1 MESLGI
7 ITYHIIYYKIFFQTL
22 EYVSGFCYNKNMD
35 NFYTPLD
42 NKVIKSNARDFIRG
56 RLWMFWSVLL
66 VVGIIESLANSL
78 PQWIFGDRLSNLS
91 DIIAGNPDNIPKEI
105 SSSVFGW
112 YYVLNV
118 LISIVLIPL
127 NIGVAQNVL
136 AWSRGEDVNKWKVL
150 FGGFNSAKIFFKQIG
165 VVVLNTILC
174 ALWAIL
180 LVVPGIIKGLAYS
193 MYPYVLRDEPD
204 LSVWQTL
211 KKSEAIMKGYKGKL
225 FLMYLSFVGWFIL
238 GAFTFGILYIWL
250 TPYVMTSTVKF
261 YDDVRRAYYNGNDP
275 ARPAFSIS
283 SDEENVFGNNT
294 LSQIKANSARKPRA
308 FFNAIFS
315 H

>member
-56 RLWMFWSVLL
+56 RLWLFWSVLL

-78 PQWIFGDRLSNLS
+78 PQWIFGDRLSNIS

-118 LISIVLIPL
+118 LITIVLIPL

-150 FGGFNSAKIFFKQIG
+150 FGGFNSAKIFFKQVG

-294 LSQIKANSARKPRA
+294 L
-308 FFNAIFS
+308 
-315 H
+315 

>member
-78 PQWIFGDRLSNLS
+78 PQWIFGDRLSNIS

-118 LISIVLIPL
+118 LITIVLIPL

-136 AWSRGEDVNKWKVL
+136 AWSRGDDVNKWKVL
-150 FGGFNSAKIFFKQIG
+150 FGGFNSAKIFFKQVG

-180 LVVPGIIKGLAYS
+180 LIVPGIIKGLAYS

-283 SDEENVFGNNT
+283 SDEENVFGNST
-294 LSQIKANSARKPRA
+294 L
-308 FFNAIFS
+308 
-315 H
+315 

>member
-22 EYVSGFCYNKNMD
+22 EYVFGFCYNKNMD

-105 SSSVFGW
+105 SSSIFGW

-118 LISIVLIPL
+118 LITIVLIPL

-150 FGGFNSAKIFFKQIG
+150 FGGFNSAKIFFKQVG

-225 FLMYLSFVGWFIL
+225 FLLYLSFVGWFIL

-250 TPYVMTSTVKF
+250 TPYIMTSTVKF

-294 LSQIKANSARKPRA
+294 L
-308 FFNAIFS
+308 
-315 H
+315 

>member
-118 LISIVLIPL
+118 LITIVLIPL
-127 NIGVAQNVL
+127 NIGIAQNVL

-150 FGGFNSAKIFFKQIG
+150 FGGFNSAKIFFKQVG

-283 SDEENVFGNNT
+283 SDEENVFGNST
-294 LSQIKANSARKPRA
+294 L
-308 FFNAIFS
+308 
-315 H
+315 

>member
-56 RLWMFWSVLL
+56 RLWLFWSVLL

-78 PQWIFGDRLSNLS
+78 PQWIFGDRLSNIS
-91 DIIAGNPDNIPKEI
+91 DIIAGSPDNIPKEI

-118 LISIVLIPL
+118 LITIVLIPL

-150 FGGFNSAKIFFKQIG
+150 FGGFNSAKIFFKQVG

-294 LSQIKANSARKPRA
+294 L
-308 FFNAIFS
+308 
-315 H
+315 

>member
-118 LISIVLIPL
+118 LITIVLIPL

-150 FGGFNSAKIFFKQIG
+150 FGGFNSAKIFFKQVG

-283 SDEENVFGNNT
+283 SDEENVFGNNA
-294 LSQIKANSARKPRA
+294 L
-308 FFNAIFS
+308 
-315 H
+315 

>member
-1 MESLGI
+1 MELLDI

-118 LISIVLIPL
+118 LITIVLIPL

-150 FGGFNSAKIFFKQIG
+150 FGGFNSAKIFFKQVG

-180 LVVPGIIKGLAYS
+180 LIVPGIIKGLAYS

-225 FLMYLSFVGWFIL
+225 FLLYLSFVGWFIL

-283 SDEENVFGNNT
+283 SDEENTFGNNT
-294 LSQIKANSARKPRA
+294 L
-308 FFNAIFS
+308 
-315 H
+315 

>member
-1 MESLGI
+1 MESIGI

-22 EYVSGFCYNKNMD
+22 EYVFGFCYNKNMD

-78 PQWIFGDRLSNLS
+78 PQWIFGDRLSNIS

-118 LISIVLIPL
+118 LITIVLIPL

-150 FGGFNSAKIFFKQIG
+150 FGGFNSAKIFFKQVG

-225 FLMYLSFVGWFIL
+225 FLLYLSFIGWFIL

-250 TPYVMTSTVKF
+250 TPYIMTSTVKF

-294 LSQIKANSARKPRA
+294 L
-308 FFNAIFS
+308 
-315 H
+315 

>member
-1 MESLGI
+1 MELLNI

-22 EYVSGFCYNKNMD
+22 EYVFGFCYNKNMD

-105 SSSVFGW
+105 SSSIFGW

-150 FGGFNSAKIFFKQIG
+150 FGGFNSAKIFFKQVG

-180 LVVPGIIKGLAYS
+180 LIVPGIIKGLAYS

-294 LSQIKANSARKPRA
+294 L
-308 FFNAIFS
+308 
-315 H
+315 

>member
-56 RLWMFWSVLL
+56 RLWLFWSVLL

-118 LISIVLIPL
+118 LITIVLIPL

-150 FGGFNSAKIFFKQIG
+150 FGGFNSAKIFFKQVG

-250 TPYVMTSTVKF
+250 TPYIMTSTVKF

-283 SDEENVFGNNT
+283 SDEENVFGSNT
-294 LSQIKANSARKPRA
+294 L
-308 FFNAIFS
+308 
-315 H
+315 

>member
-1 MESLGI
+1 MESLVI
-7 ITYHIIYYKIFFQTL
+7 ITYRIIYYKIFFQTL

-105 SSSVFGW
+105 SPSVFGW
-112 YYVLNV
+112 YYALNV
-118 LISIVLIPL
+118 LIMIVLIPL

-150 FGGFNSAKIFFKQIG
+150 FGGFNSAKIFFKQVG

-174 ALWAIL
+174 VLWAIL

-250 TPYVMTSTVKF
+250 TPYIMTSTVKF

-275 ARPAFSIS
+275 ACPVFSIS
-283 SDEENVFGNNT
+283 SDEENNFGNNT
-294 LSQIKANSARKPRA
+294 L
-308 FFNAIFS
+308 
-315 H
+315 

>member
-22 EYVSGFCYNKNMD
+22 EYVFGFCYNRNMD

-118 LISIVLIPL
+118 LSTIVLIPL

-150 FGGFNSAKIFFKQIG
+150 FGGFNSAKIFFKQVG

-250 TPYVMTSTVKF
+250 TPYIMTSTVKF

-294 LSQIKANSARKPRA
+294 L
-308 FFNAIFS
+308 
-315 H
+315 

>member
-118 LISIVLIPL
+118 LITIVLIPL

-150 FGGFNSAKIFFKQIG
+150 FGGFNSAKIFFKQVG

-250 TPYVMTSTVKF
+250 TPYIMTSTVKF

-283 SDEENVFGNNT
+283 SDEENVFDNNT
-294 LSQIKANSARKPRA
+294 L
-308 FFNAIFS
+308 
-315 H
+315 

>member
-1 MESLGI
+1 MELLNI

-150 FGGFNSAKIFFKQIG
+150 FGGFNSAKIFFKQVG

-174 ALWAIL
+174 ALWTIL

-283 SDEENVFGNNT
+283 SDEENTFGNNA
-294 LSQIKANSARKPRA
+294 L
-308 FFNAIFS
+308 
-315 H
+315 

>member
-1 MESLGI
+1 MESLDI

-118 LISIVLIPL
+118 LITIVLIPL

-150 FGGFNSAKIFFKQIG
+150 FSGFNSAKIFFKQVG

-180 LVVPGIIKGLAYS
+180 LIVPGIIKGLAYS

-294 LSQIKANSARKPRA
+294 L
-308 FFNAIFS
+308 
-315 H
+315 

>member
-22 EYVSGFCYNKNMD
+22 EYVFGFCYNKNMD

-118 LISIVLIPL
+118 LITIVLIPL

-150 FGGFNSAKIFFKQIG
+150 FSGFNSAKIFFKQVG

-250 TPYVMTSTVKF
+250 TPYIMTSTVKF

-275 ARPAFSIS
+275 ARPTFSIS
-283 SDEENVFGNNT
+283 SDEENVFGNST
-294 LSQIKANSARKPRA
+294 L
-308 FFNAIFS
+308 
-315 H
+315 

>member
-1 MESLGI
+1 MESLVI
-7 ITYHIIYYKIFFQTL
+7 ITYRIIYYKIFFQTL

-78 PQWIFGDRLSNLS
+78 PQWIFGDRLSNIS
-91 DIIAGNPDNIPKEI
+91 DLITGNPDNIPKEI
-105 SSSVFGW
+105 STSVFGW
-112 YYVLNV
+112 YYALNV
-118 LISIVLIPL
+118 LIMIVLIPL

-150 FGGFNSAKIFFKQIG
+150 FGGFNSAKIFFKQVG

-180 LVVPGIIKGLAYS
+180 LIVPGIIKGLAYS

-294 LSQIKANSARKPRA
+294 L
-308 FFNAIFS
+308 
-315 H
+315 

>member
-294 LSQIKANSARKPRA
+294 L
-308 FFNAIFS
+308 
-315 H
+315 

>member
-1 MESLGI
+1 MESLVI
-7 ITYHIIYYKIFFQTL
+7 ITYRIIYYKIFFQTL
-22 EYVSGFCYNKNMD
+22 EYVVGFCYNKNMD

-118 LISIVLIPL
+118 LITIVLIPL

-150 FGGFNSAKIFFKQIG
+150 FGGFNSAKIFFKQVG

-250 TPYVMTSTVKF
+250 TPYIMTSTVKF

-294 LSQIKANSARKPRA
+294 L
-308 FFNAIFS
+308 
-315 H
+315 

>member
-118 LISIVLIPL
+118 LITIVLIPL
-127 NIGVAQNVL
+127 NIGIAQNVL

-150 FGGFNSAKIFFKQIG
+150 FGGFNSAKIFFKQVG

-283 SDEENVFGNNT
+283 SNEENVFGNST
-294 LSQIKANSARKPRA
+294 L
-308 FFNAIFS
+308 
-315 H
+315 

>member
-118 LISIVLIPL
+118 LITIVLIPL

-150 FGGFNSAKIFFKQIG
+150 FGGFNSAKIFFKQVG
-165 VVVLNTILC
+165 VVMLNTILC

-180 LVVPGIIKGLAYS
+180 LIVPGIIKGLAYS

-283 SDEENVFGNNT
+283 SDEENTFGNNT
-294 LSQIKANSARKPRA
+294 L
-308 FFNAIFS
+308 
-315 H
+315 

>member
-1 MESLGI
+1 MELLDI

-118 LISIVLIPL
+118 LITIVLIPL

-150 FGGFNSAKIFFKQIG
+150 FGGFNSAKIFFKQVG

-180 LVVPGIIKGLAYS
+180 LVVPGIIKWLAYS

-294 LSQIKANSARKPRA
+294 L
-308 FFNAIFS
+308 
-315 H
+315 

>member
-150 FGGFNSAKIFFKQIG
+150 FGGFNSAKIFFKQVG

-174 ALWAIL
+174 ALWTIL

-283 SDEENVFGNNT
+283 SDEENVFGNNS
-294 LSQIKANSARKPRA
+294 L
-308 FFNAIFS
+308 
-315 H
+315 

>member
-1 MESLGI
+1 MESLVI
-7 ITYHIIYYKIFFQTL
+7 ITYRIIYYKIFFQTL
-22 EYVSGFCYNKNMD
+22 EYVFGFCYNKNMD

-118 LISIVLIPL
+118 LITIVLIPL

-150 FGGFNSAKIFFKQIG
+150 FGGFNSAKIFFKQVG

-180 LVVPGIIKGLAYS
+180 LIVPGIIKGLAYS

-250 TPYVMTSTVKF
+250 TPYIMTSTVKF

-283 SDEENVFGNNT
+283 SDEENVFDNNT
-294 LSQIKANSARKPRA
+294 L
-308 FFNAIFS
+308 
-315 H
+315 

>member
-22 EYVSGFCYNKNMD
+22 EYVFGFCYNKNMD

-78 PQWIFGDRLSNLS
+78 PQWIFGDRLSNIS

-118 LISIVLIPL
+118 LITIVLIPL

-150 FGGFNSAKIFFKQIG
+150 FGGFNSAKIFFKQVG

-180 LVVPGIIKGLAYS
+180 LIVPGIIKGLAYS

-283 SDEENVFGNNT
+283 SDEENTFGNNT
-294 LSQIKANSARKPRA
+294 L
-308 FFNAIFS
+308 
-315 H
+315 

>member
-1 MESLGI
+1 MESLCI

-42 NKVIKSNARDFIRG
+42 NKVIKSYARDFIRG

-66 VVGIIESLANSL
+66 VVGIIEYLANSL
-78 PQWIFGDRLSNLS
+78 PQWIFGARLSNLS

-105 SSSVFGW
+105 SSSIFGW
-112 YYVLNV
+112 YYALNV
-118 LISIVLIPL
+118 LITIVLIPL

-150 FGGFNSAKIFFKQIG
+150 FGGFNSAKIFFKQVG

-180 LVVPGIIKGLAYS
+180 FIVPGIIKGLAYS

-225 FLMYLSFVGWFIL
+225 FLLYLSFVGWFIL

-261 YDDVRRAYYNGNDP
+261 YDDVRRAYYNGNDS
-275 ARPAFSIS
+275 ARPVFSIS

-294 LSQIKANSARKPRA
+294 L
-308 FFNAIFS
+308 
-315 H
+315 

>member
-1 MESLGI
+1 MESIVI

-112 YYVLNV
+112 YYALNV
-118 LISIVLIPL
+118 LITIVLIPL

-150 FGGFNSAKIFFKQIG
+150 FGGFNSAKTFFKQVG

-250 TPYVMTSTVKF
+250 TPYIMTSTVKF

-294 LSQIKANSARKPRA
+294 L
-308 FFNAIFS
+308 
-315 H
+315 

>member
-1 MESLGI
+1 MESKVI

-22 EYVSGFCYNKNMD
+22 EYAFGICYNKNMD

-78 PQWIFGDRLSNLS
+78 PQWIFGDRLSNIS

-105 SSSVFGW
+105 SPSVFGW

-118 LISIVLIPL
+118 LITIVLIPL

-150 FGGFNSAKIFFKQIG
+150 FGGFNSAKIFFKQVG

-250 TPYVMTSTVKF
+250 TPYIMTSTVKF

-294 LSQIKANSARKPRA
+294 L
-308 FFNAIFS
+308 
-315 H
+315 

>member
-22 EYVSGFCYNKNMD
+22 EYVFGFCYNKNMD
-35 NFYTPLD
+35 SFYTPLD

-118 LISIVLIPL
+118 LITIVLIPL

-150 FGGFNSAKIFFKQIG
+150 FGGFNSAKIFFKQVG

-294 LSQIKANSARKPRA
+294 L
-308 FFNAIFS
+308 
-315 H
+315 

>member
-91 DIIAGNPDNIPKEI
+91 DIIASNPDNIPKEI
-105 SSSVFGW
+105 SPSVFGW

-118 LISIVLIPL
+118 LITIVLIPL

-150 FGGFNSAKIFFKQIG
+150 FGGFNSAKIFFKQVG

-294 LSQIKANSARKPRA
+294 L
-308 FFNAIFS
+308 
-315 H
+315 

>member
-150 FGGFNSAKIFFKQIG
+150 FGGFNSAKIFFKQVG

-294 LSQIKANSARKPRA
+294 L
-308 FFNAIFS
+308 
-315 H
+315 

>member
-22 EYVSGFCYNKNMD
+22 EYVFGFCYNINMD

-118 LISIVLIPL
+118 LITIVLIPL

-150 FGGFNSAKIFFKQIG
+150 FGGFNSAKIFFKQVG

-250 TPYVMTSTVKF
+250 TPYIMTSTVKF

-294 LSQIKANSARKPRA
+294 L
-308 FFNAIFS
+308 
-315 H
+315 

>member
-22 EYVSGFCYNKNMD
+22 EYVFGFCYNKNMD

-118 LISIVLIPL
+118 LITIVLIPL

-150 FGGFNSAKIFFKQIG
+150 FGGFNSAKIFFKQVG

-193 MYPYVLRDEPD
+193 MYPYVLRDEPE

-250 TPYVMTSTVKF
+250 TPYIMTSTVKF

-294 LSQIKANSARKPRA
+294 L
-308 FFNAIFS
+308 
-315 H
+315 

>member
-7 ITYHIIYYKIFFQTL
+7 ITYRIIYYKIFFQTL
-22 EYVSGFCYNKNMD
+22 EYVFGFCYNKNMD

-78 PQWIFGDRLSNLS
+78 PQWIFGDRLSNIS

-118 LISIVLIPL
+118 LITIVLIPL

-150 FGGFNSAKIFFKQIG
+150 FGGFNSAKIFFKQVG

-250 TPYVMTSTVKF
+250 TPYIMTSTVKF

-283 SDEENVFGNNT
+283 SDEENNFGNNT
-294 LSQIKANSARKPRA
+294 L
-308 FFNAIFS
+308 
-315 H
+315 

>member
-7 ITYHIIYYKIFFQTL
+7 IAYHIIYYKIFFQTL
-22 EYVSGFCYNKNMD
+22 EYVFGFCYNKNMD

-56 RLWMFWSVLL
+56 RLWLFWSVLL

-78 PQWIFGDRLSNLS
+78 PQWIFGDRLSNIS

-118 LISIVLIPL
+118 LITIVLIPL

-150 FGGFNSAKIFFKQIG
+150 FGGFNSAKIFFKQVG

-180 LVVPGIIKGLAYS
+180 LIVPGIIKGLAYS

-294 LSQIKANSARKPRA
+294 L
-308 FFNAIFS
+308 
-315 H
+315 

>member
-1 MESLGI
+1 MELLDI

-22 EYVSGFCYNKNMD
+22 EYVFGFCYNKNMD
-35 NFYTPLD
+35 NFHTPLD

-118 LISIVLIPL
+118 LITIVLIPL

-150 FGGFNSAKIFFKQIG
+150 FGGFNSAKIFFKQVG

-294 LSQIKANSARKPRA
+294 L
-308 FFNAIFS
+308 
-315 H
+315 

>member
-150 FGGFNSAKIFFKQIG
+150 FGGFNSAKIFFKQVG

-174 ALWAIL
+174 ALWTIL

-193 MYPYVLRDEPD
+193 MYPYLLRDEPD

-294 LSQIKANSARKPRA
+294 L
-308 FFNAIFS
+308 
-315 H
+315 

>member
-1 MESLGI
+1 MESIGI

-22 EYVSGFCYNKNMD
+22 EYVFGFCYNKNMD

-118 LISIVLIPL
+118 LITIVLIPL

-150 FGGFNSAKIFFKQIG
+150 FGGFNSAKIFFKQVG

-250 TPYVMTSTVKF
+250 TPYIMTSTVKF

-294 LSQIKANSARKPRA
+294 L
-308 FFNAIFS
+308 
-315 H
+315 

>member
-1 MESLGI
+1 MELLDI

-22 EYVSGFCYNKNMD
+22 EYVFGFCYNKNMD

-118 LISIVLIPL
+118 LITIVLIPL

-150 FGGFNSAKIFFKQIG
+150 FGGFNSAKIFFKQVG
-165 VVVLNTILC
+165 VVMLNTILC

-180 LVVPGIIKGLAYS
+180 LIVPGIIKGLAYS

-283 SDEENVFGNNT
+283 SDEENTFGNNT
-294 LSQIKANSARKPRA
+294 L
-308 FFNAIFS
+308 
-315 H
+315 

>member
-1 MESLGI
+1 MESIVI

-22 EYVSGFCYNKNMD
+22 EYVFGFCYNKNMD

-118 LISIVLIPL
+118 LITIVLIPL

-150 FGGFNSAKIFFKQIG
+150 FGGFNSAKIFFKQVG

-180 LVVPGIIKGLAYS
+180 LIVPGIIKGLAYS

-283 SDEENVFGNNT
+283 PDEENVFGNNT
-294 LSQIKANSARKPRA
+294 L
-308 FFNAIFS
+308 
-315 H
+315 